1 MKFIQ
6 PKTELWEQGKFI
18 EDIWN
23 HVARCARVCYQT
35 ETNGNESG
43 KEFVNRIILK
53 RFSYTEIANDRRLQE
68 KLHLS
73 VLEHGTV
80 YLHIKN
86 TDVNY
91 LDIIRFYTDNK
102 YSVVNFGKDVKGNT
116 ELYITTNLRV
126 LIENGRMKDLMYISV
141 RNTMHMPR
149 YTICITTNV
158 GAIRDTNRHRVQSI
172 SEEST
177 RYCSYDKDKFD
188 KQIAY
193 AKLPWISDKEYDIA
207 SVVDAELMTN
217 DTINMQ
223 NTEAWNAVDWY
234 LYICQMTEITYKRLK
249 QLGWTAQQCSNILNF
264 STKTQSVHTAT
275 RTEWLHYIRLRKDE
289 ISGKVR
295 PEVKEIAEQIDN
307 IINH

>member
-1 MKFIQ
+1 MKFIT
-6 PKTELWEQGKFI
+6 PKAELWKQGKYI

-35 ETNGNESG
+35 EANGNESG

-73 VLEHGTV
+73 VLEHGTI
-80 YLHIKN
+80 YLYIKN

-91 LDIIRFYTDNK
+91 LDIIRFYTDNE
-102 YSVVNFGKDVKGNT
+102 YSIIEFGKDAKGNT

-149 YTICITTNV
+149 YTICITTNI

-188 KQIAY
+188 RQIAY

-207 SVVDAELMTN
+207 SVTDAEFMIN
-217 DTINMQ
+217 DTITMQ
-223 NTEAWNAVDWY
+223 NTEAWNVVDWY
-234 LYICQMTEITYKRLK
+234 LYICQMTEIAYKRLK

-275 RTEWLHYIRLRKDE
+275 RAEWLHYIRLRKDE

-307 IINH
+307 IINK